1 MGCKPRKIQAFKK
14 YSPTHFQKI
23 VEIDQKIYTLKLGQ
37 SDTMTFSL
45 GLVERPEFI
54 YTVNA
59 KMYGEDL
66 IHQIG
71 NAVEFYS
78 GKMVIANSQTQ
89 RGFSIRS
96 VLYFGFC
103 NKLKQILNV
112 EILDILVK

>member
-1 MGCKPRKIQAFKK
+1 
-14 YSPTHFQKI
+14 
-23 VEIDQKIYTLKLGQ
+23 
-37 SDTMTFSL
+37 MTFSL

-89 RGFSIRS
+89 RGFSIRL
-96 VLYFGFC
+96 VLCLGFDHKLKSISNFEKFYFGYSG
-103 NKLKQILNV
+103 LK
-112 EILDILVK
+112 

>member
-1 MGCKPRKIQAFKK
+1 
-14 YSPTHFQKI
+14 
-23 VEIDQKIYTLKLGQ
+23 
-37 SDTMTFSL
+37 MTFSL

-71 NAVEFYS
+71 NAVQFYS

-96 VLYFGFC
+96 VNTLVYDTTNYAEKFYFGYSMMNLESSNGC
-103 NKLKQILNV
+103 GSKLQFRYNT
-112 EILDILVK
+112 E

>member
-1 MGCKPRKIQAFKK
+1 M
-14 YSPTHFQKI
+14 
-23 VEIDQKIYTLKLGQ
+23 EIDQKIYTLKLGQ

>member
-1 MGCKPRKIQAFKK
+1 
-14 YSPTHFQKI
+14 
-23 VEIDQKIYTLKLGQ
+23 
-37 SDTMTFSL
+37 MTFSL

-112 EILDILVK
+112 EILDIFGEMKFIRIFGEASVVTDLEVNYNFDIIHSKVAEV

>member
-1 MGCKPRKIQAFKK
+1 
-14 YSPTHFQKI
+14 
-23 VEIDQKIYTLKLGQ
+23 
-37 SDTMTFSL
+37 MTFSL

-96 VLYFGFC
+96 VLYYDFC
-103 NKLKQILNV
+103 NKKTILNV
-112 EILDILVK
+112 DKFYFGTIVYLDNVGCGNKLQFRYNT